1 MIKLQAL
8 SDSPPV
14 DASKMLLELGSGEA
28 GFGGTE
34 FGRGEMGLA
43 DYLAHTSGEVH
54 RGNLPEGRVPQTTF
68 WILDGQQAVG
78 LLRMRHLLNDYT
90 RMFGGHIGYYVRP
103 SARRKGLAT
112 LALQLALQEIVQ
124 VGVRSV
130 MLTTNPDNLGSIR
143 VIEENGGHLKAQVP
157 SEDGSETVCQYWI
170 ELEKG

>member
-8 SDSPPV
+8 SNIPPS
-14 DASKMLLELGSGEA
+14 DASELLLELGSGEA

-34 FGRGEMGLA
+34 FGRGEMAFA

-54 RGNLPEGRVPQTTF
+54 PENLPEGRVPQTTF
-68 WILDGQQAVG
+68 WILDDQRAVG

-90 RMFGGHIGYYVRP
+90 RRYGGHIGYYVRP

-112 LALQLALQEIVQ
+112 QALKLALQEILQ

-143 VIEENGGHLKAQVP
+143 VIEENGGYLKAQVL
-157 SEDGSETVCQYWI
+157 SEDGTQTVCQYWI
-170 ELEKG
+170 ELEKA